1 MRNFEVGSTQCM
13 GGTKETM
20 ALYHRL
26 AMDMGIPDS
35 ILLMVYCHTLD
46 KKYPSTQNSIMRCLA
61 VSKRNVE
68 SSIAKL
74 RRDGYVSLEQTPA
87 ARNNRKI
94 AITKKGIDFCRL
106 HILPVVGALEAA
118 YIRLSDE
125 GRKIYLTSGIR
136 GHSIL
141 HKEIQSIMSTRER
154 RELR

>member
-35 ILLMVYCHTLD
+35 ILLMVYCYALD
-46 KKYPSTQNSIMRCLA
+46 KKYPPTQNSIMRCLA

-74 RRDGYVSLEQTPA
+74 WREGYVSLE
-87 ARNNRKI
+87 
-94 AITKKGIDFCRL
+94 
-106 HILPVVGALEAA
+106 
-118 YIRLSDE
+118 
-125 GRKIYLTSGIR
+125 
-136 GHSIL
+136 
-141 HKEIQSIMSTRER
+141 
-154 RELR
+154 

>member
-13 GGTKETM
+13 GDTKETM

-26 AMDMGIPDS
+26 AMDMGILDS

-74 RRDGYVSLEQTPA
+74 RREGYVSLEQTPA

-141 HKEIQSIMSTRER
+141 HKEIQSIVSTRER
-154 RELR
+154 REPR

>member
-35 ILLMVYCHTLD
+35 ILLMVYCYALD
-46 KKYPSTQNSIMRCLA
+46 KKYPPTQNSIMRCLA

-74 RRDGYVSLEQTPA
+74 RREGYVSLEQTPA

-94 AITKKGIDFCRL
+94 AITKRESTFAECISCRSW
-106 HILPVVGALEAA
+106 ARWK
-118 YIRLSDE
+118 RL
-125 GRKIYLTSGIR
+125 IFA
-136 GHSIL
+136 
-141 HKEIQSIMSTRER
+141 
-154 RELR
+154 

>member
-1 MRNFEVGSTQCM
+1 MF
-13 GGTKETM
+13 
-20 ALYHRL
+20 RL
-26 AMDMGIPDS
+26 
-35 ILLMVYCHTLD
+35 
-46 KKYPSTQNSIMRCLA
+46 
-61 VSKRNVE
+61 SK
-68 SSIAKL
+68 
-74 RRDGYVSLEQTPA
+74 TPA

-94 AITKKGIDFCRL
+94 AITKKGIDFCRV

-154 RELR
+154 REPDEEIAFLFERLLQNRDQASGNHRGQRPAEDGPNTKRRALLRGRMQGSPQRFIAIYLCFF